1 MENNDVN
8 DEKESPPRIKI
19 RKKGLVILMRN
30 VATQTPKRFYRSM
43 ADKKKNA
50 ERMKLRRAE
59 NISKKDKMRIERFE
73 KLYKCSDLSR

>member
-50 ERMKLRRAE
+50 ERMKLWRAE
-59 NISKKDKMRIERFE
+59 NISKKDKMRIERYE